1 MALSYSICVPNH
13 FIFQN
18 CESFISHTKYKI
30 IYRYHPILYNLL
42 QSSLYPF
49 HFLSLQFLQFKIY
62 TMPSF
67 DLVSKVDLQTLDNAV
82 NTVEK
87 EIRNRFDFKG
97 NHVVIDLNK
106 KDFKLNL
113 ESESEMKINQII
125 DVLIS
130 KSMKQGLAA
139 EIYDLSKE
147 PFQSGK
153 VVKKEIPVRNGIKQE
168 DAKKIVK
175 LIKDSGLKVQAAIM
189 DDIIRITAKKIDD
202 LQAVIQASK
211 GWDLGLAFQ
220 YVNMKN

>member
-1 MALSYSICVPNH
+1 
-13 FIFQN
+13 
-18 CESFISHTKYKI
+18 
-30 IYRYHPILYNLL
+30 
-42 QSSLYPF
+42 
-49 HFLSLQFLQFKIY
+49 
-62 TMPSF
+62 MPSF

-82 NTVEK
+82 NTTEK
-87 EIRNRFDFKG
+87 EIKNRYDFKG

-106 KDFKLNL
+106 KEFRLNM
-113 ESESEMKINQII
+113 EAESEMKLTQVI

-130 KSMKQGLAA
+130 RSMKQGLAA
-139 EIYDLSKE
+139 EVYDLSKE

-153 VVKKEIPVRNGIKQE
+153 VVKKEIPVRNGLSQD

-189 DDIIRITAKKIDD
+189 DDMVRITSKKIDD

-211 GWDLGLAFQ
+211 GWDLGLALQ

>member
-1 MALSYSICVPNH
+1 
-13 FIFQN
+13 
-18 CESFISHTKYKI
+18 
-30 IYRYHPILYNLL
+30 
-42 QSSLYPF
+42 
-49 HFLSLQFLQFKIY
+49 
-62 TMPSF
+62 MPSF
-67 DLVSKVDLQTLDNAV
+67 DLVSKVDLQTLDNAI

-87 EIRNRFDFKG
+87 EIKNRYDFKG

-113 ESESEMKINQII
+113 ESESDMKINQII

-153 VVKKEIPVRNGIKQE
+153 VVKKEIQVRNGIKQE

-211 GWDLGLAFQ
+211 SWDLGLAFQ